1 MKINNFIG
9 KKINEYIDLNIKFNN
24 DLSIIVGPNG
34 SGKTTAL
41 NLIHSIL
48 CPNLEE
54 LIKIPYKLL
63 QLEIQHLSETY
74 SIEVHKDKT
83 KIEIH
88 LYLVKYVE
96 DDIYSFSSVT
106 DKLIID
112 FQQFEEMDYMKYKN
126 KSEINYGDLLLRKYN
141 AHEIITFIKNLSS
154 PIFVGLERTN
164 SDVKEDYKNYL
175 LERNLYLHNKAIEID
190 KYRRTQKNTLG
201 VSILET
207 ELLIQSIYK
216 RLKSV
221 EEHYSNSIQ
230 KELIYS
236 SFEYI
241 DFNLDS
247 STDLVALSEKYKL
260 VARQSE
266 IEESLKKIGI
276 LDKNLSNK
284 LKLFFSNIEKLLMT
298 VKGVDFDNSQITI
311 EWLLNKSQIDKLSK
325 LVEILDVYKSKV
337 QETFAPITKFLNII
351 NSFFKDTGKRLYV
364 DEVGRLSVKKPH
376 GRDLTV
382 DELSS
387 GERQLIILFA
397 NVIFDKY
404 KFSTTKNE
412 IMIIDEPEISLHI
425 RWQEKF
431 IDCLYEASEKT
442 QFIIATHSPDIIG
455 DYKADTIKLNS
466 NN

>member
-1 MKINNFIG
+1 MKILNFIG
-9 KKINEYIDLNIKFNN
+9 KKINEYIDLDIRFNN
-24 DLSIIVGPNG
+24 DLSILVGANG

-48 CPNLEE
+48 CPNLQE
-54 LIKIPYKLL
+54 LIKIPYESIKLRI
-63 QLEIQHLSETY
+63 EHSSNVY
-74 SIEVHKDKT
+74 SIEIFKNKT
-83 KIEIH
+83 KIDIF
-88 LYLVKYVE
+88 LYKVIIIDEKFVFESITEGL
-96 DDIYSFSSVT
+96 T
-106 DKLIID
+106 ID
-112 FQQFEEMDYMKYKN
+112 FQQFEEIEYMKYKN
-126 KSEINYGDLLLRKYN
+126 KTEINFSDLLIRKYN
-141 AHEIITFIKNLSS
+141 GHEIVSFIKNLSS

-175 LERNLYLHNKAIEID
+175 LERNLYLHNKSIEID
-190 KYRRTQKNTLG
+190 KYRRTHKNTLG

-241 DFNLDS
+241 NFDLDT
-247 STDLVALSEKYKL
+247 STDQVALSEKYKL

-266 IEESLKKIGI
+266 IEDSLKKIGI
-276 LDKNLSNK
+276 LDKKLSDK
-284 LKLFFSNIEKLLMT
+284 LKLFFNNIEKLFIS
-298 VKGVDFDNSQITI
+298 VKGVDFDDSKITI

-337 QETFAPITKFLNII
+337 QETFFPITKFLNII

-404 KFSTTKNE
+404 KLSTTKNE

-455 DYKADTIKLNS
+455 DYKLNTIKLNS